1 MTRDYETLSLERID
15 THVLLIRLNRPQAA
29 NAMNTRMGEEL
40 MDLFESFQL
49 DSEGL
54 RALVLTGTGE
64 KAFCAGGDLKERN
77 GMTDAQWLRQ
87 HAMFERMLRAIVA
100 CPIPLIGAINGAAY
114 GGGCEVTAALDFAY
128 AADNARFALTEV
140 TLGIMPGA
148 GGTQNLPRA
157 MGERRAKEVILTGL
171 PFTAK
176 EACEWGLINRVLPQA
191 DLLDATIATAK
202 RIAANAPVS
211 VRQAKLSI
219 HRGLQMSLADGLAFE
234 IECYNRMV
242 TTEDRL
248 EGIRAF
254 NEKRKPHF
262 RGV

>member
-1 MTRDYETLSLERID
+1 MNHAYETLALERID
-15 THVLLIRLNRPQAA
+15 NHVLLIKLNRPNAA

-40 MDLFESFQL
+40 MDLFERFQI
-49 DSEGL
+49 DAEGL
-54 RALVLTGTGE
+54 RVLVLTGAGE

-87 HAMFERMLRAIVA
+87 HAMFERMLRAIIA

-114 GGGCEVTAALDFAY
+114 GGGCEITAALDFAY
-128 AADNARFALTEV
+128 ASDNARFALTEV

-157 MGERRAKEVILTGL
+157 MGERRAKEIIMTGL
-171 PFTAK
+171 PFTAQQ
-176 EACEWGLINRVLPQA
+176 AFEWGLINRVLPQA
-191 DLLDATIATAK
+191 ELLEATLATAR
-202 RIAANAPVS
+202 RIANNAPIS
-211 VRQAKLSI
+211 IKQAKQSI

-242 TTEDRL
+242 STEDRH
-248 EGIRAF
+248 EGVRAF
-254 NEKRKPHF
+254 NEKRAPVF